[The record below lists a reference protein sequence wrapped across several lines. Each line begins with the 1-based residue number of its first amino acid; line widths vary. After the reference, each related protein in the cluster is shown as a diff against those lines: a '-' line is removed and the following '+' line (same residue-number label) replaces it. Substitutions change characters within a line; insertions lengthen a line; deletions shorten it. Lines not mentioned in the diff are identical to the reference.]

1 MQFIYLFFVF
11 FADVKPQE
19 HNIFINKLVDKN
31 GNILK
36 VVYFIIVL
44 AWPCTSKCQII

>member
-1 MQFIYLFFVF
+1 MQFIFF

-19 HNIFINKLVDKN
+19 HNIFISKLVDKN

-36 VVYFIIVL
+36 VVYFIIVQAL
-44 AWPCTSKCQII
+44 HE